1 MLSCIKRVPVKYP
14 FDYEYAF
21 SLWTTF
27 FFRWSHFGNTEMVT
41 VICYKSTGFSGSSL
55 FKALCDIFCPI
66 GQEFWV
72 ENVSKMSG
80 MSEI

>member
-1 MLSCIKRVPVKYP
+1 
-14 FDYEYAF
+14 
-21 SLWTTF
+21 
-27 FFRWSHFGNTEMVT
+27 MVT
-41 VICYKSTGFSGSSL
+41 VICYKSTGFSGSSV